1 MIEVAFGLGN
11 DRIMVVLGGCGPLLQ
26 EDEDVAFVRRRRR
39 RLARAR
45 PVPPPAPASESRGI
59 WIGGSPRSKEVS

>member
-11 DRIMVVLGGCGPLLQ
+11 DGIMVVLGGCGPLLQ

-45 PVPPPAPASESRGI
+45 LPPPAPASESRGI

>member
-26 EDEDVAFVRRRRR
+26 EEEDVAFVRRRR
-39 RLARAR
+39 LARAR
-45 PVPPPAPASESRGI
+45 SSHPATGIGESRNLDR
-59 WIGGSPRSKEVS
+59 WFSAL

>member
-1 MIEVAFGLGN
+1 MIEEDFGLGN

-26 EDEDVAFVRRRRR
+26 EDEDVAVAFVRRR

-45 PVPPPAPASESRGI
+45 PMPIYPATGI
-59 WIGGSPRSKEVS
+59 AFGGSPRSKEVS